1 MYDARIALCD
11 EWKSRF
17 SFVLDW
23 ITLSR
28 AWCAT
33 RARRSSRL
41 AVLRPP
47 DEKERRRPDNPDI
60 EITCYREEEGGGG
73 GGGQP
78 LGTATV
84 CRGAWFVGQRR
95 GRRRRVH
102 VMRAGEGTQHRASV
116 VPGSTLWW
124 SRGHVVPTARRRVRH
139 GARQHGVE
147 QRRRRR
153 HRVHVTRA
161 GALGWTQ
168 RASKRRHHPDGQYGQ
183 VTLT

>member
-1 MYDARIALCD
+1 MYDTRIALCD

-60 EITCYREEEGGGG
+60 DITCFRREEEGGGG
-73 GGGQP
+73 QP
-78 LGTATV
+78 
-84 CRGAWFVGQRR
+84 F
-95 GRRRRVH
+95 
-102 VMRAGEGTQHRASV
+102 SV
-116 VPGSTLWW
+116 VPGSTVWW
-124 SRGHVVPTARRRVRH
+124 RRGHVVPTATYRKE
-139 GARQHGVE
+139 ARAAWCQAA
-147 QRRRRR
+147 RCRAATKATPPSACNARW
-153 HRVHVTRA
+153 RA
-161 GALGWTQ
+161 GLDTTGFKTTSPSG
-168 RASKRRHHPDGQYGQ
+168 RAVRSSNSHVRPEESFVLPRRTSFLMRDRGKRR
-183 VTLT
+183 

>member
-60 EITCYREEEGGGG
+60 DITCFRREEEGGA
-73 GGGQP
+73 
-78 LGTATV
+78 ATV
-84 CRGAWFVGQRR
+84 QCGAGQHCMVAPWSRR
-95 GRRRRVH
+95 
-102 VMRAGEGTQHRASV
+102 THRYLPQGGACGM
-116 VPGSTLWW
+116 VPGSTV
-124 SRGHVVPTARRRVRH
+124 SSSDEGDA
-139 GARQHGVE
+139 AE
-147 QRRRRR
+147 CM
-153 HRVHVTRA
+153 
-161 GALGWTQ
+161 
-168 RASKRRHHPDGQYGQ
+168 
-183 VTLT
+183 